1 MSEVESHYWSASDGV
16 ELHYHAMGDEGAPV
30 IILVHGLFSDS
41 MVNWIKYGHAAKVA
55 ANGYRVV
62 MPDLRVHGQSEKSHD
77 PAHYPHG
84 VLGLDLKELIDML
97 GLADDEYDL
106 GGFSLGARTTVQA
119 VGEGLRPR
127 RAILMGMGLQGLTG
141 WDARQ
146 NFFIDVIDRYDDIK
160 RGDPAF
166 MAASFMKTMKVDRIA
181 ARLLLPSFTDARSTW
196 LDAFSMPTAVI
207 CGTEDRDNGDPA
219 ALVAALPDGTLVE
232 VPGTHMSS
240 VARPELGEAIAA
252 YLGRA

>member
-30 IILVHGLFSDS
+30 VILVHGLFSDS
-41 MVNWIKYGHAAKVA
+41 VVNWIKYGHAAKVA

-62 MPDLRVHGQSEKSHD
+62 MPDLRVHGQSEASHD
-77 PAHYPHG
+77 PSHYPHG
-84 VLGLDLKELIDML
+84 VLGRDLEEMIAML
-97 GLADDEYDL
+97 GLEDGGYDL

-127 RAILMGMGLQGLTG
+127 RAMLMGMGLQGLTG

-146 NFFIDVIDRYDDIK
+146 NFFIDVIDRFEDIK

-166 MAASFMKTMKVDRIA
+166 MAASFMKTMKIDRVA
-181 ARLLLPSFTDARSTW
+181 ARLLLPSFTDAKTQW
-196 LDAFSMPTAVI
+196 LDAFTMPTAVI

-219 ALVAALPDGTLVE
+219 ALVEALPNGELVE

-240 VARPELGEAIAA
+240 VAKPELGEAIAA